1 LRLTAGKGAGGRVQR
16 LRRPQRTPERPAGLS
31 WWSTAGC
38 GAIRIGIRYPGRWRG
53 MLGYSVANGLVVGPD
68 GSADLDGKALKAAVS
83 PFLCLRG
90 MCSLVDDTVTNRQPC
105 DVAEIPEGGT
115 ETTISAGVLGS
126 NMSRLAGRPCR
137 VAAERASSLNR
148 WVESTRAPDS
158 NCAEWHPLRE
168 SENHLARGKIRAQ
181 HDR

>member
-1 LRLTAGKGAGGRVQR
+1 
-16 LRRPQRTPERPAGLS
+16 
-31 WWSTAGC
+31 
-38 GAIRIGIRYPGRWRG
+38 

-126 NMSRLAGRPCR
+126 NMSRLAGAR
-137 VAAERASSLNR
+137 VEWPLSVQVRSTVGWNR
-148 WVESTRAPDS
+148 RE
-158 NCAEWHPLRE
+158 HPIQIVP
-168 SENHLARGKIRAQ
+168 NGIP
-181 HDR
+181 